1 MPVVSLGGMRDLD
14 VQARV
19 HTRLS
24 WDYSTSTGRLRT
36 LTDRARAGQWD
47 AERDIDWSVPVPF
60 GAPLPDG
67 SGLARA
73 SFEASPMAG
82 RGRAMWDAFR
92 WELQAWLVSQFLHG
106 EQAALAVAAR
116 LVESLP
122 TVEAKLCAATQVTDE
137 ARHVEVFAR
146 YLRENVPEPYPVN
159 ADLRSLLEDVLRDSR
174 WDVTALGMQ
183 IMVEAL
189 AMAAFRLAGSTFHD
203 PLIRRITA
211 LVARDEARHVSLG
224 VVSLEEV
231 YRELSA
237 RELAE
242 REELVLEAAALMRRR
257 FLLGDLWER
266 LAVDRSAGLA
276 YAATDPAMV
285 MYRQTVFA
293 RVVSSLVHIG
303 LMSPHVRQGLA
314 DLDLLRYGTVP
325 RRLSRRPPGR
335 SG

>member
-1 MPVVSLGGMRDLD
+1 MQDLD

-19 HTRLS
+19 RTRLS
-24 WDYSTSTGRLRT
+24 WDYSTGSGRLRT
-36 LTDRARAGQWD
+36 LTRRAHDGQWD
-47 AERDIDWSVPVPF
+47 AERDIDWTAPVPF

-67 SGLARA
+67 SAFARA
-73 SFEASPMAG
+73 SFEASPMAE
-82 RGRAMWDAFR
+82 RGRAGWDDFR
-92 WELQAWLVSQFLHG
+92 WQLQAWLVSQFLHG

-146 YLRENVPEPYPVN
+146 YLREHVPDPYPVN
-159 ADLRSLLEDVLRDSR
+159 ADLRALLEDVLRDSR
-174 WDVTALGMQ
+174 WDMTALGMQ

-189 AMAAFRLAGSTFHD
+189 AMAAFRLAGSSFHD
-203 PLIRRITA
+203 PLIRRISD

-231 YRELSA
+231 YRELSS
-237 RELAE
+237 RELAD

-257 FLLGDLWER
+257 FLLADVWER
-266 LAVDRSAGLA
+266 LDVDRTAGLA
-276 YAATDPAMV
+276 YAAGDPAMV

-293 RVVSSLVHIG
+293 RVVSALVHIG
-303 LMSPHVRQGLA
+303 LMSERVRQGLA
-314 DLDLLRYGTVP
+314 DLDLLSYGTVP
-325 RRLSRRPPGR
+325 RRLSRRPSGR
-335 SG
+335 SV

>member
-1 MPVVSLGGMRDLD
+1 MQSLDLE
-14 VQARV
+14 ARV

-24 WDYSTSTGRLRT
+24 WDYTASTPRLQT
-36 LTDRARAGQWD
+36 LTRRAHAGQWD
-47 AERDIDWSVPVPF
+47 ADRDIDWSAPVPF
-60 GAPLPDG
+60 GTPLGDG
-67 SGLARA
+67 SDLARA
-73 SFEASPMAG
+73 SFEASPMAA
-82 RGRAMWDAFR
+82 RGRSMWDDFR

-106 EQAALAVAAR
+106 EQAALTVAAR

-146 YLRENVPEPYPVN
+146 YLREHVPAPYPIN
-159 ADLRSLLEDVLRDSR
+159 ADLRALLEDVLGDSR

-203 PLIRRITA
+203 PLIRRITT

-231 YRELSA
+231 YRELCS

-257 FLLGDLWER
+257 FLLADIWER
-266 LAVDRSAGLA
+266 LDVDRSAGLA

-285 MYRQTVFA
+285 LYRQTVFA

-303 LMSPHVRQGLA
+303 LMSERVRQGLA
-314 DLDLLRYGTVP
+314 DLDLLSYGTVP
-325 RRLSRRPPGR
+325 RRLSRRPSGR
-335 SG
+335 PV